1 MEYNN
6 NQKETRRHSSL
17 DDPSGKGGHIPCGDN
32 LEEMAERLEE
42 IEALKQAVVTLGQT
56 QKVLLRRVYIL
67 EEKQSEIVRRGG
79 QRAAISKR
87 LDRVCR
93 LLKKFFEK
101 S

>member
-1 MEYNN
+1 M
-6 NQKETRRHSSL
+6 
-17 DDPSGKGGHIPCGDN
+17 
-32 LEEMAERLEE
+32 EEMAECLEE

-56 QKVLLRRVYIL
+56 QKVLLRRVYLL
-67 EEKQSEIVRRGG
+67 EEKQSEIFRRGG

>member
-6 NQKETRRHSSL
+6 NPKETRRHSSL
-17 DDPSGKGGHIPCGDN
+17 DDPSGKGGHIPCEDN

-79 QRAAISKR
+79 AAGGHIQTA
-87 LDRVCR
+87 LQG
-93 LLKKFFEK
+93 LQAAEK
-101 S
+101 IF

>member
-6 NQKETRRHSSL
+6 NQKETRRLSSL
-17 DDPSGKGGHIPCGDN
+17 DDPSGKGGHIPCEDN

-56 QKVLLRRVYIL
+56 QKVLLRRVYLL

-79 QRAAISKR
+79 GSGRPYPNGSTGFAG
-87 LDRVCR
+87 C
-93 LLKKFFEK
+93 
-101 S
+101 